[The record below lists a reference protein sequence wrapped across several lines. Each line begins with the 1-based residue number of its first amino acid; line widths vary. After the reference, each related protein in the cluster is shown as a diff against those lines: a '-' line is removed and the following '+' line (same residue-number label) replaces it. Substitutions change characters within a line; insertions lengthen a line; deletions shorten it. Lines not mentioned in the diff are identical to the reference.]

1 MAVNHTE
8 HQFTFSVQEM
18 RDLLTIAETYKS
30 YQDGH
35 AWAVALVIKLRN
47 YAYPDRRASPQLDI

>member
-1 MAVNHTE
+1 MAVDHTE

-35 AWAVALVIKLRN
+35 AWAVALVLKLLA
-47 YAYPDRRASPQLDI
+47 YARRDQPNLEAA

>member
-1 MAVNHTE
+1 MPKQIVVDHTE

-35 AWAVALVIKLRN
+35 HWAVALVIKLRA
-47 YAYPDRRASPQLDI
+47 YAHRDQSA